1 MKVNVKG
8 LNGLADLQDDGD
20 YLYQILILSIVEGII
35 ENEG

>member
-8 LNGLADLQDDGD
+8 LNGLTDLQDDGN
-20 YLYQILILSIVEGII
+20 YLHQILILSIVEGII